1 MRAKE
6 LGFVLVFLLVL
17 VVAVACTPSGTSEKA
32 TEKTDAAPPTET
44 AAATTTVPQ
53 LESEGREDSATM
65 VLLNAPPVLPADHNN
80 FWQEEL
86 RQDSCLVCHATPDTG
101 APTPPADH
109 YYDNQQGGTIFRD
122 SCIQCHAT
130 QNDTKP
136 AFNREN

>member
-6 LGFVLVFLLVL
+6 LYFVLSFLLV
-17 VVAVACTPSGTSEKA
+17 VIVAVACTPSGLSQKA

-44 AAATTTVPQ
+44 AAATATTVPQ
-53 LESEGREDSATM
+53 LESDGREDSATM
-65 VLLNAPPVLPADHNN
+65 VLLNTPPVQPADHKD
-80 FWQEEL
+80 FWKEDL
-86 RQDSCLVCHATPDTG
+86 RQDSCLVCHATPETG

-130 QNDTKP
+130 QNDTKS
-136 AFNREN
+136 AFNEK